1 MQKRIRK
8 AFTKAFDSQCTNVTC
23 PNLFKAQKALKG
35 QGITVA
41 SIASAG
47 FPEALYM
54 GCAGSYSMSPDVPT
68 FAPVDSEGKVC
79 CIAAVWC
86 DLVFLLTLDA
96 AGPKRSQHRFSLF
109 FESIKPHST
118 DSCSLRSSLIHTHPF
133 CPFLHRKTSL
143 SSPAWTT
150 APET

>member
-23 PNLFKAQKALKG
+23 PKLFKAQATLKG
-35 QGITVA
+35 EYNITVA

-47 FPEALYM
+47 YPEALYM

-68 FAPVDSEGKVC
+68 FAPADSEGKVC

-96 AGPKRSQHRFSLF
+96 AAPKR
-109 FESIKPHST
+109 
-118 DSCSLRSSLIHTHPF
+118 
-133 CPFLHRKTSL
+133 
-143 SSPAWTT
+143 
-150 APET
+150 